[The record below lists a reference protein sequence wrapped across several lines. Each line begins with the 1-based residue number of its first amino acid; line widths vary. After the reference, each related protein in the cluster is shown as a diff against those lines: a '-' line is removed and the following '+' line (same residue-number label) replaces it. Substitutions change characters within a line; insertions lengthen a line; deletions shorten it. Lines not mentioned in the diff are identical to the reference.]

1 MANILTAIA
10 TKLGWSGSTNK
21 EAVSIPT
28 DVTYGTTDSVKF
40 MGDAVVWLGMETALD
55 VAKALNECP
64 PISYI
69 LYKKA
74 LAFGNGIMAVS
85 DANGQPIEPKKYKYY
100 KLIKQPNFMQSEL
113 QFRLCIK
120 IMIEAYGNCP
130 VLLIR
135 GLFGDI
141 LSMWILPPKYVTY
154 KKSGKIFYQRKYTD
168 LFNEI
173 AFNGKPLP
181 KEDVYIFTDITP
193 YYNDLYLPMPR
204 LHSCGRVVTN
214 ISENYKARAS
224 LMKNRGAIGVLSN
237 NTQDAAGHVD
247 LTNSEQK
254 ALQDEFYKKFNLT
267 DSDWNIIL
275 STKNLTWTPMTYP
288 IKDLMMTEQENHD
301 IMTLTDAL
309 GYPHTLLSRGASTAY
324 NNQITAE
331 RSLYQNSII
340 PESFS
345 YDQQLNDLLEADKSK
360 QYINYT
366 YDHLTVLQQD
376 MLLKAR
382 VDSIQTSTV
391 KVKWYMNSITY
402 NQMLIELG
410 LEPLSKGGDYY
421 YRESRE
427 YLNTLN
433 TGTNE
438 PK

>member
-1 MANILTAIA
+1 MANLLTAIA
-10 TKLGWSGSTNK
+10 NKLGWSSSTNK
-21 EAVSIPT
+21 EVISIPT
-28 DVTYGTTDSVKF
+28 ETTYGIAESVKIFGDSVE
-40 MGDAVVWLGMETALD
+40 WLNMDTALN

-74 LAFGNGIMAVS
+74 LAFGNGQLSIT

-135 GLFGDI
+135 GPFGDI

-154 KKSGKIFYQRKYTD
+154 KRSGKIFYQRKYTD
-168 LFNEI
+168 LFDEI

-181 KEDVYIFTDITP
+181 KENIFIFTDITP

-204 LHSCGRVVTN
+204 LHSCSRVITN

-247 LTNSEQK
+247 LTDKEQER
-254 ALQDEFYKKFNLT
+254 LQDEFRRKFNLT
-267 DSDWNIIL
+267 ESDWNIIL

-288 IKDLMMTEQENHD
+288 IKDLMMTEQEEHD

-331 RSLYQNSII
+331 RTLYQNSII
-340 PESFS
+340 PESYN
-345 YDQQLNDLLEADKSK
+345 YDQQLNDLLESEKS
-360 QYINYT
+360 QQFISYT
-366 YDHLTVLQQD
+366 YDHLSVLQQD

-382 VDSIQTSTV
+382 VDSIQASTV
-391 KVKWYMNSITY
+391 KTRWMLNAITY
-402 NQMLIELG
+402 NQMLMELG
-410 LEPLSKGGDYY
+410 LEPLSKGGEYY
-421 YRESRE
+421 YRESPE
-427 YLNTLN
+427 YLNTIKTTAN
-433 TGTNE
+433 A
-438 PK
+438 